1 MNKITAVWSGWAGG
15 PGYSNFYFGG
25 ISPTE
30 AQLTVAQDRV
40 HDFFAAITLCLP
52 TPVTISFQPSSQ
64 LITPGDGVIQ
74 DDIPV
79 GSVAPP
85 VVGAGG
91 ANFAAVS
98 GACVIWRTGLTVG
111 GRLLKGKTFLVPLS
125 AGAYDTDGT
134 ILASRLAE
142 LRAAATAL
150 AAPGAFADEQQL
162 QVWHRPTAGAGG
174 VMSPTGSASVSDRVS
189 ILRSRRA

>member
-1 MNKITAVWSGWAGG
+1 MNKITAVWSGWSGG
-15 PGYSNFYFGG
+15 PGFSNFYFGG
-25 ISPTE
+25 DSADS

-64 LITPGDGVIQ
+64 VITPGDGVIQ
-74 DDIPV
+74 DDTPV
-79 GSVAPP
+79 GAVAPN

-98 GACVIWRTGLTVG
+98 GACVIWRTGITVG
-111 GRLLKGKTFLVPLS
+111 GRLLKGKTFLVPLAAS
-125 AGAYDTDGT
+125 AYDVDGT
-134 ILASRLAE
+134 ILPNRLTE
-142 LRAAATAL
+142 LRDAATAL
-150 AAPGAFADEQQL
+150 ATPGAFADAQQL

-174 VMSPTGSASVSDRVS
+174 QAAPTGSASVSDRVA